1 MQASPRLWCRVTLLA
16 AALAAFGSAQAQ
28 EFPSRAIR
36 IIVPYAA
43 GGVPDP
49 LTRTLG
55 SMMSPL
61 LGQQIIVENKPGAG
75 GVPAMQ
81 DLMRSPAD
89 GYTLSYAD
97 AGLWA
102 VQPAL
107 RPGIYDPMKEFTP
120 LGTAVMSII
129 FVVVREDLGV
139 RTIQE
144 LIALAKSK
152 PGQLSYGSSGSG
164 SLHHLFMESFKAATG
179 LDMQHIPYKG
189 SSQQVQAL
197 LAGDVPIG
205 VGGGSATSPQ
215 VKAGKLRWLVATT
228 RDRSKLTPD
237 VPSMSEIG
245 LSDLNFA
252 GDVGYFAPAGTPRAA
267 INKIADAINKALQQP
282 DVVQRVNT
290 AFLEPLFRNPDQM
303 AETVKADKERYA
315 KAVKISGAK
324 VD

>member
-1 MQASPRLWCRVTLLA
+1 MTHSKSILA
-16 AALAAFGSAQAQ
+16 GAVGLAMLALSSVAAAQ
-28 EFPSRAIR
+28 EFPNKPIK
-36 IIVPYAA
+36 ILIPYPP
-43 GGVPDP
+43 GGVPDSIARAISAP
-49 LTRTLG
+49 VQAA
-55 SMMSPL
+55 
-61 LGQQIIVENKPGAG
+61 LGQPLVLDNRPGAG
-75 GVPAMQ
+75 GMTAVQ
-81 DLMRSPAD
+81 EFLRVPAD
-89 GYTLSYAD
+89 GYTLLSGD
-97 AGLWA
+97 AGLWG
-102 VQPAL
+102 VLPAL
-107 RPGIYDPMKEFTP
+107 RPGTYDPEKNFTSVANIS
-120 LGTAVMSII
+120 TNSMYIT
-129 FVVVREDLGV
+129 VRSDFPAKN
-139 RTIQE
+139 IQE
-144 LIALAKSK
+144 FIALVKSK
-152 PGQLSYGSSGSG
+152 PGQFQYASSGNG

-267 INKIADAINKALQQP
+267 VNKIADAINKALQQP